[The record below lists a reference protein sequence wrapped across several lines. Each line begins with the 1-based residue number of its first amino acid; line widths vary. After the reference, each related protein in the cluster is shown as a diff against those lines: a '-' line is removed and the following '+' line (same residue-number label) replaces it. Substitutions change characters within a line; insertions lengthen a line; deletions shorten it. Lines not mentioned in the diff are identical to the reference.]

1 MRGKTVLYSLK
12 TVPPALRL
20 DRHSLRSDSSSSP
33 ASLAGTR
40 GRSRPR
46 GRCGG
51 ACTRA
56 RSPRVPRTLA
66 PRNRRPCARP
76 AAASPPPPRA
86 VLSGALETY
95 VSGFFTHGWFLS
107 HDHILKRR
115 GDTGKFSGKP
125 PPTKFTFLEMTVRG
139 IAWFIIPYHLLFLT
153 TLLLIPFLYF
163 VFRYPRHPKTL
174 PLYRPRD
181 KRTRQTN
188 IKQCPHPHWL
198 QLTNSFG
205 NSVKS
210 PSPNDNHQTNILT
223 TVIIFHFHN

>member
-76 AAASPPPPRA
+76 HLPTPPTMAAHSARPADPPACPAGPRA
-86 VLSGALETY
+86 RPRRAAGSGSRPQRHLARGRRRASSCQPKTGTSGADTAPP
-95 VSGFFTHGWFLS
+95 SRGR
-107 HDHILKRR
+107 RR
-115 GDTGKFSGKP
+115 GG
-125 PPTKFTFLEMTVRG
+125 
-139 IAWFIIPYHLLFLT
+139 AA
-153 TLLLIPFLYF
+153 
-163 VFRYPRHPKTL
+163 
-174 PLYRPRD
+174 RPRD
-181 KRTRQTN
+181 FMAPGHERRAPVAFCRRHSTAAGVVSLQTRICTN
-188 IKQCPHPHWL
+188 AH
-198 QLTNSFG
+198 SR
-205 NSVKS
+205 S
-210 PSPNDNHQTNILT
+210 
-223 TVIIFHFHN
+223 